1 MGVLDVIAVAATAV
15 AAFALASRYLPG
27 AHRAVLATA
36 ALSPYL
42 AVGAP
47 VAAVLFGLTRNW
59 VGVVVAVA
67 LTVASVW
74 VRWRWYVAAATD
86 GDVRVRVVSTNL
98 RYGRADAVGV
108 VRLADKADILA
119 VQELTPEKAELIEA
133 AGIGTLLPHRYLR
146 AREGPA
152 GVGIWSRYPLSACR
166 DYDEFW
172 LGLIT
177 ARVEVPGLDAQ
188 ATVASTHMS
197 APWPDPM
204 QGWRGDLARLAEVL
218 GEIGASAPGPV
229 IVAGDLNATPD
240 VREFRRLLRG
250 GYRDA
255 AEQAG
260 AGLTRTHPAD
270 IALPPV
276 FAVDHLLLRG
286 ATATAV
292 RTAAIPGS
300 DHRAL
305 LAVVSP
311 DDQTVMKL

>member
-1 MGVLDVIAVAATAV
+1 MATAV
-15 AAFALASRYLPG
+15 AVLALASRNLPCL
-27 AHRAVLATA
+27 HRAVLATA

-59 VGVVVAVA
+59 VGVAAAGA

-74 VRWRWYVAAATD
+74 VRWRWYVSVKAD
-86 GDVRVRVVSTNL
+86 GEVGVRVVSANL

-108 VRLADKADILA
+108 VRLADNADILA
-119 VQELTPEKAELIEA
+119 VQELTPEKAEQIEA
-133 AGIGTLLPHRYLR
+133 AGIGAVLPHRYLR

-152 GVGIWSRYPLSACR
+152 GVGIWSRYALSACR

-177 ARVEVPGLDAQ
+177 ARVALPGLDGQ
-188 ATVASTHMS
+188 ATVATTHMS

-204 QGWRGDLARLAEVL
+204 KGWRDDLARLAEVL

-270 IALPPV
+270 ILLPPV
-276 FAVDHLLLRG
+276 FAVDHILLRG
-286 ATATAV
+286 ATATVV